1 MDDGAALRPTAPDR
15 RARPASAPAP
25 RPKRHRR
32 PRVAPC
38 PTRHACGGSAQQ
50 GGSTPICAHAHSI
63 RTARRR
69 RRTSG
74 DRTNRASAIPPAR
87 LPTKGNAMDW
97 NIIEGNWKQFK
108 GHVKEKWG
116 KLTDDHLDEI
126 AGKREQ
132 LSGRLQESYGI
143 TKDQAEREVKAFEEL
158 HKDYEP
164 TTPA

>member
-1 MDDGAALRPTAPDR
+1 MANAASLRP
-15 RARPASAPAP
+15 
-25 RPKRHRR
+25 
-32 PRVAPC
+32 
-38 PTRHACGGSAQQ
+38 
-50 GGSTPICAHAHSI
+50 
-63 RTARRR
+63 
-69 RRTSG
+69 
-74 DRTNRASAIPPAR
+74 
-87 LPTKGNAMDW
+87 PTKGNAMDW

-126 AGKREQ
+126 AGRREQ
-132 LSGRLQESYGI
+132 LSGKLQESYGI

>member
-1 MDDGAALRPTAPDR
+1 
-15 RARPASAPAP
+15 
-25 RPKRHRR
+25 
-32 PRVAPC
+32 
-38 PTRHACGGSAQQ
+38 
-50 GGSTPICAHAHSI
+50 
-63 RTARRR
+63 
-69 RRTSG
+69 
-74 DRTNRASAIPPAR
+74 
-87 LPTKGNAMDW
+87 MDW

-126 AGKREQ
+126 AGRREQ
-132 LSGRLQESYGI
+132 LSGKLQESYGI